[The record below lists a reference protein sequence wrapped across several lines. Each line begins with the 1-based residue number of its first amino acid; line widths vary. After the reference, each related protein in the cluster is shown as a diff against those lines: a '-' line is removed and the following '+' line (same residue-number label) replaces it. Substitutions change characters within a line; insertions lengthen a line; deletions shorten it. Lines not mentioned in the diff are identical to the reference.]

1 MRRAETPP
9 HPDWP
14 SHQAVLGLADS
25 DSTAGSDAYSLS
37 PAEID
42 HLEAAAAHVEELTLE
57 AVAALLAGGVPAE
70 FGLDQAG
77 LAMAAESW
85 GRQDKNL
92 ISRIDFVLTADGV
105 PRLYDLDAL
114 TPHGLLQAGVLQ
126 AEWRDWHRPD
136 DRQFNHIHETL
147 VQAWRHFGL
156 YGHRVHF
163 LEAAPGEQMVL
174 TYLRETALQ
183 GGVEAVAIAAD
194 QLIWNGRRLLDQWR
208 RPITR
213 LCVQR
218 PWQDLRVANLLR
230 PSGVRVIEPAWK
242 ALLASPAF
250 LPWLRRRHG
259 EEALLA
265 PPPIGGPILGVWMIA
280 SRPSGLGIHD
290 PATGQVIPHFVPG

>member
-9 HPDWP
+9 HPDWQ

-25 DSTAGSDAYSLS
+25 DGPLRNDAYSLS
-37 PAEID
+37 PGEID
-42 HLEAAAAHVEELTLE
+42 QLEAAAAHVEELTLE
-57 AVAALLAGGVPAE
+57 AVAALLTAGVPAE
-70 FGLDQAG
+70 FGLEEPVI
-77 LAMAAESW
+77 AMAAESW
-85 GRQDKNL
+85 SRQDKNL
-92 ISRIDFVLTADGV
+92 IGRLDFALTADGV
-105 PRLYDLDAL
+105 PRLLDIDVVA
-114 TPHGLLQAGVLQ
+114 PRGLLQAGVLQ

-136 DRQFNHIHETL
+136 DRQFNQIHETL

-163 LEAAPGEQMVL
+163 LEAAPSEQMVL

-183 GGVEAVAIAAD
+183 AGVEAVAIAAE
-194 QLIWNGRRLLDQWR
+194 QLAWNGRRLLDQWR

-259 EEALLA
+259 EEALLSPA
-265 PPPIGGPILGVWMIA
+265 PVGGPILGMWMIA